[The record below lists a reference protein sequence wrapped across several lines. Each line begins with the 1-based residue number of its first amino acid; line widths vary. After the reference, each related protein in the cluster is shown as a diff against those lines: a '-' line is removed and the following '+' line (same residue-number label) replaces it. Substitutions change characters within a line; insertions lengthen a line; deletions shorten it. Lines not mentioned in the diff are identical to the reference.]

1 VAGAV
6 ASELTIPSTIGILT
20 TANAGRSPF
29 HAGSPRS
36 GGRLGQQA
44 QQVGSI
50 PANGDIIV
58 TQKVLARE
66 MIFKE
71 LNKTDSDGMQG
82 VFQQVFLGRKTR
94 KT

>member
-1 VAGAV
+1 MAGAV

-71 LNKTDSDGMQG
+71 LNKTGEYFANNKSL
-82 VFQQVFLGRKTR
+82 VNQQAAEVAE
-94 KT
+94 